1 MINRLLIRIKVLQVL
16 YNYYQVK
23 GMGIP
28 GAIGLLRYAL
38 EQSYQLYIYLTGLPY
53 DLKEA
58 AEFRLL
64 KEEEKFNKD
73 AQTIRLLKHIINNPI
88 TQIIGSDDD
97 YLAEREPAKVT
108 THGIDSFINNL
119 LNKLIERRGEKT
131 SIDWKDLSEV
141 RKAWRNFYGEEILQ
155 SDLFT
160 ELLEDSNTFRN
171 DDIAIIF
178 TFVTKAYNSISDE
191 KPYSKHLK
199 PQYSSEEDE
208 DFGPV
213 LLEQAIVHGD
223 EYRERISKY
232 FKNWDKERV
241 SEMDYI
247 IMQLAVTEAIHFPQI
262 ATRVTINEYLNM
274 AHYYSS
280 ENSYTFINGILHEL
294 FTELKAEGKILGE

>member
-58 AEFRLL
+58 AELRIL
-64 KEEEKFNKD
+64 KEEEKFARNE
-73 AQTIRLLKHIINNPI
+73 QTIQLLKHIIDNPI
-88 TQIIGSDDD
+88 TQIIGSDSD
-97 YLAEREPAKVT
+97 YLAERAAAKVT
-108 THGIDSFINNL
+108 SHGMTTFINTL
-119 LNKLIERRGEKT
+119 LNKLIEQREEWL
-131 SIDWKDLSEV
+131 SIDWESLPEV
-141 RKAWRNFYGEEILQ
+141 RKAWRKFYGEEILQ
-155 SDLFT
+155 SELFA

-171 DDIAIIF
+171 DDIGIVF
-178 TFVTKAYNSISDE
+178 TFVTKAYNSLSDE
-191 KPYSKHLK
+191 KPYGEHLK

-223 EYRERISKY
+223 EYRERLSKY

-262 ATRVTINEYLNM
+262 ATKVTINEYLNM

-280 ENSYTFINGILHEL
+280 EISHTFINGILHEL
-294 FTELKAEGKILGE
+294 FTELKSEGKILGE